1 MELRK
6 LQRLVVDALEDIKA
20 QDIVIFDTTLL
31 TSLFD
36 RVVIASAT
44 SNRQSRSLAN
54 NVRDKVKAAGGHVIS
69 VEGEETGEWVLV
81 DLGEIVVHI
90 MQPAI
95 RQYYHLEEIW
105 GGKKVRVRL
114 GAPDLPA
121 VPADLA
127 AAARVAPARRR
138 WSSYTRATR
147 SASTQRSTP
156 SRILRASAC
165 GSTTAGRLN
174 ANATSLAGSAT
185 SPRRLSDRGA
195 AASSR
200 PRRRGSSKPGTRHG

>member
-54 NVRDKVKAAGGHVIS
+54 NVRDKVKAAGGPVIS
-69 VEGEETGEWVLV
+69 VEGEETGEWVLG

-127 AAARVAPARRR
+127 AAAKVAPATTPKPRARPKAPATAR
-138 WSSYTRATR
+138 PRGASAQPKAPTRSATR
-147 SASTQRSTP
+147 SAP
-156 SRILRASAC
+156 
-165 GSTTAGRLN
+165 G
-174 ANATSLAGSAT
+174 ATG
-185 SPRRLSDRGA
+185 
-195 AASSR
+195 
-200 PRRRGSSKPGTRHG
+200 RRGPARATKPAADASET

>member
-127 AAARVAPARRR
+127 VAARVAPATTPKPR
-138 WSSYTRATR
+138 TRPKAPVTARPPGASAQPKAPTR
-147 SASTQRSTP
+147 SAAQ
-156 SRILRASAC
+156 
-165 GSTTAGRLN
+165 
-174 ANATSLAGSAT
+174 SAT
-185 SPRRLSDRGA
+185 G
-195 AASSR
+195 
-200 PRRRGSSKPGTRHG
+200 RRGPARATKPAADASET